1 MLDFWQG
8 LDSFYVLGTRSE
20 KKKERERKKI
30 QLEVLTLASSDV

>member
-20 KKKERERKKI
+20 KKKEREKKI